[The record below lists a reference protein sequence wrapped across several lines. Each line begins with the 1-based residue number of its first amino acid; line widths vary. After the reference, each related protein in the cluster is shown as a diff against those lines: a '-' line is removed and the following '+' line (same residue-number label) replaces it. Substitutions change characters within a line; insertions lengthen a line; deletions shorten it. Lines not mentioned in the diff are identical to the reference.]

1 MVEISATGADKDGAT
16 QSITIHSSGEVGAVQ
31 AIGYLLFPEG
41 GIRTVRMYDP
51 AAMRSA
57 DLFATNLPIANRDV
71 QLVLRNVGQHTLL
84 ARPRFRSSSSGS
96 LSEGDVPLQ
105 LAAGE
110 SRIVDT
116 TALMLRAAA
125 DPDFKAISVQIAN
138 SNPEEGSIIGSIAA
152 YDSSSR
158 VSFEIPLRDRGT
170 LRTSAGS
177 YPVRLDG
184 DYTTIV
190 SITNVTEEPAEF
202 AGSIFYKQGTY
213 SIAQRS
219 LSPGESAIFDIADLR
234 NRQVPDGG
242 GTKLPSDLTNAQFNW
257 SMLNGRDTPRL
268 IGRSHL
274 ASPTRGISASFS
286 CAECCPDSGVYRSVA
301 PPGLTLT
308 IDGFQN
314 FTNSAQVVTCYG
326 ETQNLYE
333 SIPWNEI
340 NSSVAYSS
348 STSNNNNRSFG
359 VSPGSASSYI
369 DTFYTEYT
377 PANCAFT
384 ETDYR
389 LEQPETVNPTVAFGT
404 LAAVVK
410 GATTGIQVTVT
421 PSPTSTPITLTL
433 ATSTGSG
440 SAKFASNNSATM
452 TITSTGSININGVTE
467 SSTMGNISL
476 VASLNG
482 KTLSSTTFTVV
493 WVTLNIIT
501 SGSVDPNGDNGVAGR
516 YFATTNQTTLN
527 SPSIAFNG
535 VLIQGTVAPVNF
547 TGAIDL
553 KRSKVSYARY
563 DDLSNGSTLI
573 PGDPYTCG
581 NPDLTQCAGDSG
593 TVNENVDNTPS
604 TAGHVYDWDIP
615 GTTINNPNSGD
626 VGRITRTRQNF
637 AEWASYNGVTVSNIL
652 RWYNRNSAK
661 VAQSLSVGYESS
673 FAGDNQAGQGTT
685 STAFDLH

>member
-96 LSEGDVPLQ
+96 LLEGDVPLQ

-234 NRQVPDGG
+234 NRQVPDG
-242 GTKLPSDLTNAQFNW
+242 
-257 SMLNGRDTPRL
+257 RIR
-268 IGRSHL
+268 
-274 ASPTRGISASFS
+274 
-286 CAECCPDSGVYRSVA
+286 
-301 PPGLTLT
+301 
-308 IDGFQN
+308 
-314 FTNSAQVVTCYG
+314 
-326 ETQNLYE
+326 
-333 SIPWNEI
+333 
-340 NSSVAYSS
+340 
-348 STSNNNNRSFG
+348 
-359 VSPGSASSYI
+359 
-369 DTFYTEYT
+369 
-377 PANCAFT
+377 
-384 ETDYR
+384 
-389 LEQPETVNPTVAFGT
+389 
-404 LAAVVK
+404 
-410 GATTGIQVTVT
+410 IQ
-421 PSPTSTPITLTL
+421 L
-433 ATSTGSG
+433 
-440 SAKFASNNSATM
+440 
-452 TITSTGSININGVTE
+452 
-467 SSTMGNISL
+467 
-476 VASLNG
+476 
-482 KTLSSTTFTVV
+482 
-493 WVTLNIIT
+493 
-501 SGSVDPNGDNGVAGR
+501 
-516 YFATTNQTTLN
+516 
-527 SPSIAFNG
+527 
-535 VLIQGTVAPVNF
+535 
-547 TGAIDL
+547 
-553 KRSKVSYARY
+553 
-563 DDLSNGSTLI
+563 
-573 PGDPYTCG
+573 CG
-581 NPDLTQCAGDSG
+581 
-593 TVNENVDNTPS
+593 
-604 TAGHVYDWDIP
+604 
-615 GTTINNPNSGD
+615 
-626 VGRITRTRQNF
+626 
-637 AEWASYNGVTVSNIL
+637 
-652 RWYNRNSAK
+652 
-661 VAQSLSVGYESS
+661 
-673 FAGDNQAGQGTT
+673 
-685 STAFDLH
+685 